1 MFHPTADCLTSNILR
16 YTNYIVH
23 ELIMDDEQ
31 EDFLAHGIID
41 VDVGEEDLMDEIVHR
56 KDIAR

>member
-1 MFHPTADCLTSNILR
+1 
-16 YTNYIVH
+16 
-23 ELIMDDEQ
+23 MDDEQ